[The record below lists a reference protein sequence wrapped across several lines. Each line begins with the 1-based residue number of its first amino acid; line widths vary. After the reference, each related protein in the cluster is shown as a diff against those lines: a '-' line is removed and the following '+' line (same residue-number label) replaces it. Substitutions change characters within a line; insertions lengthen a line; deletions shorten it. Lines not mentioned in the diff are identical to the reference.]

1 MKPCFWLL
9 FITWE
14 LPQAI
19 LAAVMMAAY
28 RKKITG
34 SEHYNNSRILY
45 VKGFPGGISLGRI
58 IFLNSRYSGNDI
70 SKKHEYGHCR
80 QSLLLGWFYLPVVGL
95 ASILRV
101 LVWRIRKLDPKKY
114 YMGYPEDWAN
124 WLGFGKKEY
133 LEARKRLKQY

>member
-1 MKPCFWLL
+1 MKPCLWLL
-9 FITWE
+9 YITWE

-19 LAAVMMAAY
+19 LAAVLIIIH

-34 SEHYNNSRILY
+34 SGHYKNARILY
-45 VKGFPGGISLGRI
+45 IKGFPGGISLGRI
-58 IFLNSRYSGNDI
+58 ILLGSRYSGNDL

-80 QSLLLGWFYLPVVGL
+80 QSTMLGWLYLPLVGL
-95 ASILRV
+95 PSILRV

-124 WLGFGKKEY
+124 RLGFGEKGY
-133 LEARKRLKQY
+133 LEAKKKLK